1 MAKEYYD
8 KEINKNTDWG
18 GDESTG
24 YLPVRGNRVQEF
36 IKKTLENKMGV
47 FHYDET
53 NNRYLVFA
61 DNESR
66 DAYLED
72 PSQVNLILGTF
83 DAPFNYSAE
92 ILLSTPNYVAI
103 LLGAKNN
110 YIDFTFDTKN
120 KQGQSVGEDVI
131 CTYTFIRGSVK
142 KEVVQKYRTGTSVH
156 FNIDEYLLE
165 GTNTILIGIV
175 GQNTLAATTISVT
188 YQVVNLTLTDSFDI
202 SDVYNLLD
210 NPDAIINVPYTISGV
225 GVKTMEWYLDGV
237 LLEFVKDED
246 EIVETSSSR
255 TKYIPIHGLS
265 EGRHNVQFR
274 AYSVVNGERFYS
286 QVLYRD
292 FIVYKVETLNPII
305 AVAISLPA
313 GSDIVSG
320 MLTITDI
327 EQYVPYSLRLAVY
340 NPSEALSTLDIL
352 VDSSSIASLIVS
364 NGEEFYYD
372 IMLSSYG
379 NKVLDLKIGSVKYS
393 INLEVSETETSL
405 KEITDGLTL
414 ALSAIGKTN
423 NSYDKDVW
431 EYGNYSTTFNGFSW
445 NKISGW
451 VNNRLL
457 ISNGASIKT
466 NIKPLETDATM
477 SGRTLEFE
485 FATRNVSN
493 DSFVVCNLRNSSGV
507 GILITASEIV
517 LTSSEGQK
525 VNTKFKS
532 EENIRVSL
540 VINKKSGVTNKL
552 LAFIYI
558 NGILSGAVNF
568 SGTDNFISDKIL
580 EFKSSTE
587 ADIELKQLRFYDVAL
602 TSDQILNNYI
612 LYRDNAQEMVSVYEK
627 NNIYQEGSTSLSV
640 DTLLGQ
646 LPVMIVT
653 GDIPALENTTDKNL
667 EIVVDVEYTNLQDP
681 KRSFKMVNAVMR
693 PQGTSSMSYP
703 KKNFRLYTKR
713 RDNTIVYD
721 SDGKVIVDKLY
732 SFKEGAQPV
741 KTWCMK
747 ADYAESSGTHNTG
760 IARLWNDV
768 MRDAR
773 IDGSYI
779 CRTKAQES
787 AIANGFNYDVR
798 TTVDGFPILMF
809 YRPTANDDL
818 IFIGKY
824 NFNNDKSTES
834 VFGFEGIPGFDNS
847 RMQCWEVLNNGNH
860 LALFQDT
867 NNFDEEWEDA
877 FEARYPDVG
886 SDADTTDLKA
896 FCEWVVSTK
905 ENVEKFRTE
914 KWDHLDVYKIA
925 AYYIY
930 LMRFGA
936 VDQTVKNAML
946 TTEDGV
952 HFFYINYDND
962 TILGVRND
970 GLLIYPPT
978 IDRQTLDDSFTSTV
992 YCYAGHDS
1000 TLWNNLEADEE
1011 FMKIVS
1017 DVDNALYAAGLSY
1030 KNVINIFDSEQSDK
1044 WCERIYNQDAQYKYI
1059 GPYANS
1065 RINNLYMLQGSRK
1078 AHRRWWLSRRFNY
1091 LDAKFASGEYRSNT
1105 FEIKL
1110 GGAPIGVSFSITSGF
1125 DMNYGYGVNNVPIE
1139 TGVSLAEGE
1148 SHTFTTRQVL
1158 NLGDPLRIYSAVNLK
1173 EIDVHDFIE
1182 YLSTVNMDKI
1192 YNEVLGTRLKK
1203 LILGVDVSSDERR
1216 NSSLTE
1222 ISGLISAK
1230 RLEYLDIS
1238 GYKGISYLDLTPF
1251 NYFTTLKAFQSGLTS
1266 VDFAEGSLLA
1276 LAELPETLQALVL
1289 NSVNITQ
1296 ENLKIE
1302 NTWAS
1307 LRYLDIRN
1315 CPNFKTNF
1323 SYFQSWYREKST
1335 PNRECSLTVHGINWL
1350 DITPEDLLEIGQL
1363 QLDGGTLSLK
1373 GYIKLTS
1380 SSLEIVNQLRDIFGP
1395 NCFNP
1400 NNDLYIS
1407 APSEI
1412 YLTGPTEIYEG
1423 DTAQYTAA
1431 VFSEF
1436 LGTVSY
1442 TIAQGN
1448 DGRFTINSTT
1458 GLLTSVEKEY
1468 EEKTITIRAI
1478 HRSTQGTAETKD
1490 LIVTVKPR
1498 VYPTMEIIGE
1508 SIINQDEE
1516 YHVYNLGLTPANYNG
1531 IFTIKWQITGSIYSQ
1546 GYVSISESNEK
1557 RCTLRVL
1564 KTTVS
1569 EVSGT
1574 LSVTM
1579 TKGSG
1584 KTTTV
1589 SLRIIVSDPN
1599 VIMTSSS
1606 NPEVMRICYEQGWAA
1621 SSLKMTKQE
1630 AASVT
1635 SIGTVFRGNT
1645 NIKAFPEFQYFTGVT
1660 QVDEYA
1666 FEGCTNLGLIYIP
1679 PGDITIKSESFDKCP
1694 NIEINQMFDK
1704 ATNVTLESSVF
1715 TGGWNKYDYI
1725 RLPDS
1730 VKRVEGSLFTSSS
1743 LRLSEFEVRG
1753 DYIIFSPYAYIFIDN
1768 LIVGS
1773 KIFNYS
1779 SGVAKAIIGKFT
1791 FLDGLE
1797 HLNISGSVLDGF
1809 VGDIS
1814 LPKSINELAFSF
1826 LKGNYDFS
1834 GVRFTL
1840 EEGGDLTVRDGNIYR
1855 KSRNSIYRF
1864 YSGNIQEVLDSVE
1877 GVESGAFYSISQ
1889 EGGSI
1894 VIGDNIKF
1902 FEGNADIDG
1911 ADTIILRSS
1920 HITSLHKSGSNTYFN
1935 GSANNVIIETPDIV
1949 ISYEGLN
1956 ASKSVRI
1963 LGRCT
1968 LGGSAFSSYKGEL
1981 IEINSVDNIGRWCFN
1996 NALNVKTLRINSNIA
2011 PSLDSQVFE
2020 YFGGRYMGSNTA
2032 STGENRFIIPAGS
2045 TGYDTGQWLDPLCN
2059 PDKCGFTLVEEV

>member
-1 MAKEYYD
+1 MAREYYD
-8 KEINKNTDWG
+8 KAIDKKTDWG

-92 ILLSTPNYVAI
+92 LTLTTPNYVAI
-103 LLGAKNN
+103 LLGSKNN

-142 KEVVQKYRTGTSVH
+142 KEVIQKYRPGTSVH
-156 FNIDEYLLE
+156 FNIDDYLME
-165 GTNTILIGIV
+165 GTNTIIIGIV
-175 GQNTLAATTISVT
+175 GQNTLAATTVSVT
-188 YQVVNLTLTDSFDI
+188 YQVINLQLSDSFDI
-202 SDVYNLLD
+202 SSVYNLLD
-210 NPDAIINVPYTISGV
+210 NPETIISVPYTVSGV

-246 EIVETSSSR
+246 EVVETSSSR

-292 FIVYKVETLNPII
+292 FIVYKVENLNPII
-305 AVAISLPA
+305 AVAVSLPA
-313 GSDIVSG
+313 GSVTSG
-320 MLTITDI
+320 TLTITDI

-340 NPSEALSTLDIL
+340 NPREALSTLDIL
-352 VDSSSIASLIVS
+352 VDSSSITSLIVS

-379 NKVLDLKIGSVKYS
+379 NKVLDLKIGTVKYS
-393 INLEVSETETSL
+393 INLEVSETKTSL

-507 GILITASEIV
+507 GILITASEIT
-517 LTSSEGQK
+517 LTSSGGQK
-525 VNTKFKS
+525 VTTKFKS

-540 VINKKSGVTNKL
+540 VINKKSGVANKL

-568 SGTDNFISDKIL
+568 SGTDNFISDKVL
-580 EFKSSTE
+580 EFKSSAE

-612 LYRDNAQEMVSVYEK
+612 LYRDSSQEMISSYEK

-809 YRPTANDDL
+809 YRPTADDDL

-847 RMQCWEVLNNGNH
+847 RMQCWEILNNGNH

-867 NNFDEEWEDA
+867 DNFDEEWEDA

-886 SDADTTDLKA
+886 SDADTTNLKA

-1091 LDAKFASGEYRSNT
+1091 LDAKFVSGEYRSNT

-1110 GGAPIGVSFSITSGF
+1110 GGAPIGVSFRITSGF

-1182 YLSTVNMDKI
+1182 YLSTVNMDKV
-1192 YNEVLGTRLKK
+1192 YNDVLGTRLKK
-1203 LILGVDVSSDERR
+1203 LILGVDVSSDDRR

-1238 GYKGISYLDLTPF
+1238 GYKGISHLDLTSF

-1266 VDFAEGSLLA
+1266 VDFAEGSLLV

-1289 NSVNITQ
+1289 SSVNITP

-1315 CPNFKTNF
+1315 CPNFKSNF
-1323 SYFQSWYREKST
+1323 NYFQSWYREKST

-1350 DITPEDLLEIGQL
+1350 DINPEDLLEIGQL
-1363 QLDGGTLSLK
+1363 KLDGGTLSLK

-1645 NIKAFPEFQYFTGVT
+1645 NIRAFPEFQYFTGVT

-1679 PGDITIKSESFDKCP
+1679 PGDIRLKWYSFDNCP
-1694 NIEINQMFDK
+1694 NIELNQMFDK
-1704 ATNVTLESSVF
+1704 ATNVIIENLVF
-1715 TGGWNKYDYI
+1715 MKNWGKYDYI
-1725 RLPDS
+1725 VFPES
-1730 VKRVEGSLFTSSS
+1730 VKECRFRFGSVFSRVEAYGELFQIESL
-1743 LRLSEFEVRG
+1743 EKNCMIE
-1753 DYIIFSPYAYIFIDN
+1753 N

-1773 KIFNYS
+1773 KKITWLN
-1779 SGVAKAIIGKFT
+1779 GRAIDHIKNLT

-1797 HLNISGSVLDGF
+1797 DVDVGGYPFEGF
-1809 VGDIS
+1809 VGDVV
-1814 LPKSINELAFSF
+1814 LPKSVNTIDQDF
-1826 LKGNYDFS
+1826 LKRFS
-1834 GVRFTL
+1834 NGVRL
-1840 EEGGDLTVRDGNIYR
+1840 IIEEGGDLYVNGGNIYR
-1855 KSRNSIYRF
+1855 KSRNSLYRF
-1864 YSGNIQEVLDSVE
+1864 YSGNIQEVIDSVGGIE
-1877 GVESGAFYSISQ
+1877 DAAFWEISQ
-1889 EGGSI
+1889 QGGTI
-1894 VIGDNIKF
+1894 IIGDNIMF
-1902 FEGNADIDG
+1902 FEGRPWLKGLDSF
-1911 ADTIILRSS
+1911 ILRSK
-1920 HITSLHKSGSNTYFN
+1920 HITTIGDSTSGFLSFQLCEYPE
-1935 GSANNVIIETPDIV
+1935 VIIESPNIV
-1949 ISYEGLN
+1949 VWEGSFTSSKIS
-1956 ASKSVRI
+1956 SVRI
-1963 LGRCT
+1963 LGGCT
-1968 LGGSAFSSYKGEL
+1968 LNSSALASLRGE
-1981 IEINSVDNIGRWCFN
+1981 IEIESAVSIGDNCFAGCVD
-1996 NALNVKTLRINSNIA
+1996 VKTLKINSNVA
-2011 PSLDSQVFE
+2011 PLLGNDVFKSRYSE
-2020 YFGGRYMGSNTA
+2020 TYMGSNTA